1 MRAVLFMVA
10 ALRFFGVLLGVGSKD
25 SGVGNWRC
33 EVLSESLST
42 SANARLAGVFRG
54 VLCKR
59 GCGSGEAGDEGGD
72 ERCVLAKRDLLP
84 VVGGVVARWRC
95 AFGGRS
101 E

>member
-1 MRAVLFMVA
+1 MVA
-10 ALRFFGVLLGVGSKD
+10 ALRFFGVLLGVGSRD
-25 SGVGNWRC
+25 RGVGNCWC

-42 SANARLAGVFRG
+42 SANARLTGVFRG

-59 GCGSGEAGDEGGD
+59 GCRSGEVGDEGED
-72 ERCVLAKRDLLP
+72 ERCVVAKRALLP

-95 AFGGRS
+95 AFGRRS